1 MIELISRISISCPEV
16 DLDEEYFEELKAQD

>member
-16 DLDEEYFEELKAQD
+16 DLDEEHLEELKEHD